1 MRFKVLPRGL
11 RGDDLR
17 WTLDIGDDRLVV
29 TDADGETLADW
40 SGAEALE
47 RVTIPSFWENRKGY
61 GVVIDG
67 QLTDLDVRGEA
78 RAELQ
83 ALLDRAH
90 VRKDPNA
97 GKSAIVFGLLTA
109 GGGLVLGAAGLAVT
123 IATTEDDGG
132 PGIVWWGGILVGS
145 ILFVQGLYRAAG
157 AGKWRRLAAKLRE
170 RDERRRAE
178 RANEWD
184 YREDDTEGD
193 R

>member
-11 RGDDLR
+11 RGDDAR

-29 TDADGETLADW
+29 TDAAGETLADW

-47 RVTIPSFWENRKGY
+47 RVKTPSFWDNRKGY

-67 QLTDLDVRGEA
+67 QLTDLDARGEA
-78 RAELQ
+78 RTELQ
-83 ALLDRAH
+83 ALLDRAQA
-90 VRKDPNA
+90 RKDPDA
-97 GKSAIVFGLLTA
+97 GKSAVIVGLLIA
-109 GGGLVLGAAGLAVT
+109 GGGFALAAAALTVT
-123 IATTEDDGG
+123 IATTQDDGG

-157 AGKWRRLAAKLRE
+157 AGKWRRLAAELRE